1 MIKKL
6 ILLLLVVCGGVV
18 TANAAK
24 LYVNT
29 STNASWWTNVRIY
42 AYNSDSDNNGWDYS
56 EDGVVSSPVTLF
68 GKEWYVFDMGN
79 YSNAIVQYF
88 ESSNHNISNQSTN
101 ITNITTDRFIFIPGT
116 QTDGKWAWY
125 ENGYTFRCNVL
136 NNWGATSCNMTV
148 VDDNTLSYTLTKS
161 EITSS
166 GVDKI
171 WFRILNQEG
180 QIYPKADGTT
190 LSFGTPTSDYYNNWT
205 ETGWSFGVEIPT
217 FDYDKIVIKASL
229 SGTTWTISA
238 EAVATNVTLAPAK
251 TYTTLTSAY
260 NLDFTNSS
268 LKAFIVKDDDLT
280 DGKVTMTQV
289 NKVPAGTGLVIK
301 AETIGTEVT
310 IPVFDGDAD
319 DVTGNKM
326 EGSATEET
334 AIAANEGYILSD
346 GAFHPSNGEGKLAA
360 GKAYLHIAVTDR
372 APALSMDFGEGTT
385 GIQNIERIVTGN
397 QYYTLD
403 GRRVAE
409 PTKGLYIVNGKKV
422 IVK

>member
-1 MIKKL
+1 M
-6 ILLLLVVCGGVV
+6 

-56 EDGVVSSPVTLF
+56 EEGVVSSTVTLF

-88 ESSNHNISNQSTN
+88 ETSNHTISNQSSD
-101 ITNITTDRFIFIPGT
+101 ITNITSDKFIILPGT
-116 QTDGKWAWY
+116 QTDGKWVWY

-136 NNWGATSCNMTV
+136 DNWGAVSCNMTV
-148 VDDNTLSYTLTKS
+148 VDNNTLSYTLTKS
-161 EITSS
+161 VVTAS

-180 QIYPKADGTT
+180 QIYPKEDGKT
-190 LSFGTPTSDYYNNWT
+190 LNLPGSTSDYYNNWT
-205 ETGWSFGVEIPT
+205 ETGWSFGINIPS
-217 FDYDKIVIKASL
+217 DYESITVKASL

-238 EAVATNVTLAPAK
+238 EAVLNSVTLTPGK
-251 TYTTLTSAY
+251 TFTTLTSAY
-260 NLDFTNSS
+260 DLDFTGLP
-268 LKAFIVKDDDLT
+268 LKAFIVLDNDVSDN
-280 DGKVTMTQV
+280 KVTMTQV

-301 AETIGTEVT
+301 AETPGTAVT
-310 IPVFDGDAD
+310 VPVFDGSNAD

-334 AIAANEGYILSD
+334 EIAANAGYILKD
-346 GAFHPSNGEGKLAA
+346 GAFHPSNGEGNLAA
-360 GKAYLHIAVTDR
+360 GKAYLHIAVPAG

-385 GIQNIERIVTGN
+385 SIMDIERTVTDN
-397 QYYTLD
+397 QYFTLD
-403 GRRVAE
+403 GRRVIQ

>member
-1 MIKKL
+1 MS
-6 ILLLLVVCGGVV
+6 
-18 TANAAK
+18 ANAAK

-29 STNASWWTNVRIY
+29 STNVNWWTNVRIY
-42 AYNSDSDNNGWDYS
+42 AYNSESPFDNNNVWNYR
-56 EDGVVSSPVTLF
+56 ETGVVASTETFF

-79 YSNAIVQYF
+79 YDCAIVQYF
-88 ESSNHNISNQSTN
+88 ESSDHSISNQSQD
-101 ITNITTDRFIFIPGT
+101 IKNITTDRFIIISG
-116 QTDGKWAWY
+116 DKYSNGNVWKWY
-125 ENGYTFRCNVL
+125 ENGFTFRCNVL
-136 NNWGATSCNMTV
+136 NNWDATSCNMTI
-148 VDDNTLSYTLTKS
+148 VDNNTLSYTLTKS

-180 QIYPKADGTT
+180 QIYPNSDGMT
-190 LSFGTPTSDYYNNWT
+190 LALPGSTSDYYNNWT
-205 ETGWSFGVEIPT
+205 ETSWSFGIEIPSY
-217 FDYDKIVIKASL
+217 DYESIVVKASL
-229 SGTTWTISA
+229 NNTTWTVSA
-238 EAVATNVTLAPAK
+238 EAVLTNVTLTPAK

-260 NLDFTNSS
+260 NLDFTGTS
-268 LKAFIVKDDDLT
+268 LKAFIVT
-280 DGKVTMTQV
+280 DENVSDSKVTMTQV

-301 AETIGTEVT
+301 AETTGTAVT
-310 IPVFDGDAD
+310 VPVFDGSNAD

-334 AIAANEGYILSD
+334 EIAANAGYILKD

-360 GKAYLHIAVTDR
+360 GKAYLHIAVPAAG

-385 GIQNIERIVTGN
+385 GIQVVERTVNEN

-403 GRRVAE
+403 GRRVIQ